1 MFYLQG
7 AVCTT
12 NHRRNLKQANK
23 VQKAESELHPN
34 HVVASAA
41 LMAGLERWKSQ
52 HAANVIADFEQKGIR
67 LDAKSETRG
76 VDEILRRKC

>member
-34 HVVASAA
+34 DLAGNLGSWLPIGKRSARFQRQA
-41 LMAGLERWKSQ
+41 AERIGGVP
-52 HAANVIADFEQKGIR
+52 AAKVIPRSGRE
-67 LDAKSETRG
+67 DAN
-76 VDEILRRKC
+76 

>member
-34 HVVASAA
+34 DLPAT
-41 LMAGLERWKSQ
+41 K
-52 HAANVIADFEQKGIR
+52 
-67 LDAKSETRG
+67 
-76 VDEILRRKC
+76 